1 MKVLALPLNPPLSSP
16 RMPRAD
22 PPCESDDN
30 WLEALGLISPTDR
43 RIVELLLDGVSFT
56 KDFSRALK
64 MTPRTVKSH
73 FNRLYLR
80 FGVRNG
86 HKKVRLA
93 VLLYRAARQNGVGCG
108 LSRPRNGA
116 GLRTRAAGDLPP
128 DRGARQS
135 AIHG

>member
-1 MKVLALPLNPPLSSP
+1 MKVLAIPLDPPLSSP

-22 PPCESDDN
+22 PPCESDDD

-56 KDFSRALK
+56 NDFSRALK

-80 FGVRNG
+80 FGVRSG

-108 LSRPRNGA
+108 LPRQQNGA
-116 GLRTRAAGDLPP
+116 GFQSRAAGNYATECG
-128 DRGARQS
+128 RGNRQS
-135 AIHG
+135 T